1 MNDPVSRTIPVS
13 ARAVLLLSSTMT
25 VMAGAMIAPG
35 LPGMKRAFAQV
46 PEIDLWVGLVLSSP
60 AISIVV
66 AGVAMGWL
74 VERVGA
80 RNVLAASLVLFALA
94 GSAGLWLDTLDGIL
108 VSRLILGLAV
118 GGIMTAATTLI
129 AECFTGIERRAFMG
143 FQAAFMGLGGVIFLV
158 MGGLLAMSGW
168 RGPFAVYLAGLLLAP
183 FVIRLLPRSGCAAV
197 GGVSGD
203 EREPAP
209 WLEIGFLLSV
219 AFLGLLV
226 FFVIPV
232 HVPFRI
238 AAATGGGSFVT
249 GAVLGALQPVRR
261 DGGVP
266 VPAGAR
272 VDRPARGGGAAVLTG
287 DRRIHHPGAHPGDSR
302 HDPGPGRCRR
312 RLRVP
317 LPLPDRRHDRRG
329 PGPHA
334 RSPGRGTQLC
344 HLPRAVPL
352 AVRGVADR
360 GGRGE
365 ADGVLGRG
373 RRLRPARAGLRGDVA
388 RTLSPACVV
397 VVGLRTCQRHAV
409 VRLVPHLQ
417 RPGRAVDR
425 EYGWVHDPVGSVG
438 EACFAA
444 HWVAWYN
451 SQTTATV
458 YIETTIPSVSV
469 TTRPDPASR
478 YRRDRTRDWW
488 SNQCRRYEA

>member
-35 LPGMKRAFAQV
+35 LPGMKRAFAHV
-46 PEIDLWVGLVLSSP
+46 PQIDLWVGLVLSSP

-80 RNVLAASLVLFALA
+80 RNVLAASLVLFAFA

-158 MGGLLAMSGW
+158 MGGLLATSGW

-183 FVIRLLPRSGCAAV
+183 FVIRLLPRSGCAAA
-197 GGVSGD
+197 GGGSGD
-203 EREPAP
+203 ERESAP

-249 GAVLGALQPVRR
+249 GAVLGLFNLFAATAASQYRRVRGRIGRRAVAVLLFSLVTIGFTILALTRGIPGTILGLAV
-261 DGGVP
+261 GGVGFGFLFP
-266 VPAGAR
+266 FLTVGMTDAAPARMRGRLVGALSSAIYLGQFLSPFAAWPIVAAGGRPAAFWVAAGAS
-272 VDRPARGGGAAVLTG
+272 VVLALGCAVM
-287 DRRIHHPGAHPGDSR
+287 SR
-302 HDPGPGRCRR
+302 ER
-312 RLRVP
+312 
-317 LPLPDRRHDRRG
+317 
-329 PGPHA
+329 
-334 RSPGRGTQLC
+334 
-344 HLPRAVPL
+344 
-352 AVRGVADR
+352 
-360 GGRGE
+360 
-365 ADGVLGRG
+365 
-373 RRLRPARAGLRGDVA
+373 
-388 RTLSPACVV
+388 
-397 VVGLRTCQRHAV
+397 
-409 VRLVPHLQ
+409 
-417 RPGRAVDR
+417 
-425 EYGWVHDPVGSVG
+425 
-438 EACFAA
+438 
-444 HWVAWYN
+444 
-451 SQTTATV
+451 
-458 YIETTIPSVSV
+458 
-469 TTRPDPASR
+469 
-478 YRRDRTRDWW
+478 
-488 SNQCRRYEA
+488 